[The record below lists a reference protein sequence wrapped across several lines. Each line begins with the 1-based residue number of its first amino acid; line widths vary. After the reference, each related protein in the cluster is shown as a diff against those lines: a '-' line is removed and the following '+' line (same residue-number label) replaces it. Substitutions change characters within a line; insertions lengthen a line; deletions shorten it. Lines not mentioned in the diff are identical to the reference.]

1 MYELK
6 MTSFILCLVFIAGF
20 IMPLTVK
27 AKEENNKTVRVGWFD
42 SPFNYLDSSG
52 RSSGYAYEYQQKIA
66 SYTGWKYE
74 YVEGSFPELM
84 EKLESGEID
93 LMSDVSYT
101 EERAADMLFSSL
113 PMGEEEYYIFISAS
127 NTQIKAGGTASI
139 SGKKIGVNKDSY
151 QEMLFLEW
159 IKKNNVDAEIVELMC
174 SQDESIQMLK
184 EGKIDAF
191 ITIDIYIESNL
202 FIPAFK
208 IGKSEF
214 YFAVNKNR
222 EDLLS
227 GIDLSMGK
235 FRTKT
240 VHIISSSMIYMSGL
254 RVSMLISI
262 CRSLNGCHLM
272 EISA

>member
-1 MYELK
+1 MRFKK

-202 FIPAFK
+202 FIPAF
-208 IGKSEF
+208 
-214 YFAVNKNR
+214 
-222 EDLLS
+222 
-227 GIDLSMGK
+227 
-235 FRTKT
+235 
-240 VHIISSSMIYMSGL
+240 
-254 RVSMLISI
+254 
-262 CRSLNGCHLM
+262 
-272 EISA
+272 